1 MPSTRTSCPTRCH
14 GPICAASSRCGP
26 GRAWSATTWRP
37 RPYLSCRG
45 CGRCERALFAC
56 ASTRWGR
63 VRSTTSTRPTWTAC
77 CPSPSTPSAG
87 SSNAT
92 PVPLSVSKHPLVADS
107 LRGLRDSTTQPDEFR
122 ALARNVITML
132 LYEATADLPVKHG
145 KVRTPL
151 AEADAIEVETE
162 VVAIP
167 VLRAGLGLLAPVLE
181 LLPRVSVGYIG
192 LERDETTAVARI
204 YYNKLPHLRGKIPLL
219 LDPMLATGGSAAQAL
234 DLIKAAGGRNTRMI
248 CIVAAPEGVRVL
260 QERHPEVDIYTAAL
274 DERLNDRAYIVPGL
288 GDFGDR
294 LFGTG

>member
-1 MPSTRTSCPTRCH
+1 MP
-14 GPICAASSRCGP
+14 I
-26 GRAWSATTWRP
+26 
-37 RPYLSCRG
+37 
-45 CGRCERALFAC
+45 
-56 ASTRWGR
+56 
-63 VRSTTSTRPTWTAC
+63 
-77 CPSPSTPSAG
+77 
-87 SSNAT
+87 
-92 PVPLSVSKHPLVADS
+92 SVSKHPLVADS

-132 LYEATADLPVKHG
+132 LYEATADLPVKRG
-145 KVRTPL
+145 TVRTPL
-151 AEADAIEVETE
+151 ADAPALEIEQE

-192 LERDETTAVARI
+192 LERDEQTAVARI
-204 YYNKLPHLRGKIPLL
+204 YYNKLPKLDGKIPLL

-234 DLIKAAGGRNTRMI
+234 DLIKEAGGRDSRMI
-248 CIVAAPEGVRVL
+248 CIVAAPEGVKVL
-260 QERHPEVDIYTAAL
+260 QERHPEVDVYTAAL